1 MATPDFVRPLYYAR
15 LNSDSR
21 DQTLAAGANWQSH
34 PLGFFYSNEASVD
47 FGVQATMV
55 RVLMFEHKT
64 LPEQLWIQLRQ
75 GVNRDTAAGD
85 AVNAIAQISTGANPI

>member
-1 MATPDFVRPLYYAR
+1 MATPNFVRPLYYAR

-21 DQTLAAGANWQSH
+21 DQTIAAGADWEQH

-64 LPEQLWIQLRQ
+64 LPEALWIRLRQ
-75 GVNRDTAAGD
+75 GINRDTSAGQ
-85 AVNAIAQISTGANPI
+85 AVEAIAQISTGANLI